1 MKCLLHMAGLALLGM
16 LSRSCV
22 EPYYPD
28 IEAYENLLVVD
39 GLLTNGQDPCLV
51 RLSRTSAYD
60 GFQNVP
66 VTEAV
71 VAILDDLGT
80 VFSLEEGLPGQYLT
94 DPARFTGVPGRSY
107 QIHIVLSDGS
117 AYESDFMLLRDVPPV
132 EALEARYERREM
144 EESGTYCDGI
154 QIYLN
159 TSDPS
164 RLTRYYRWEWEETWE
179 FTVPMQAPEKAELFR
194 CWKSG
199 SSRSIMIG
207 TSEQLTEDRI
217 IDFPLHYVE
226 AGSNRLRIL
235 YSLLVRQYAESPAAY
250 DFWKMQKDMS
260 ERGGTLFDPIPA
272 AIPGNIYS
280 LSDPDEM
287 VLGLFDASGV
297 STRRIFIDPEL
308 LPPQVDVPTDFEFC
322 RFQVL
327 QDASAADLNHLL
339 SSGWIYV
346 DEYDDMNHLVVRL
359 TNHTSCFDCT
369 RTGTNAKPE
378 FWPDHEK

>member
-1 MKCLLHMAGLALLGM
+1 MKRLLYIAGLMILGM

-22 EPYYPD
+22 EPYYPEIKD
-28 IEAYENLLVVD
+28 YEDLLVVD
-39 GLLTNGQDPCLV
+39 GLLTDGQEPCLV
-51 RLSRTSAYD
+51 SLSRTYAYND
-60 GFQNVP
+60 FLNVP
-66 VTEAV
+66 ETGAV
-71 VAILDDLGT
+71 VAILDDQGG
-80 VFSLEEGLPGQYLT
+80 VFSLEEGPEGQYLT
-94 DPARFTGVPGRSY
+94 DPTKFTGEPGRSY
-107 QIHIVLSDGS
+107 QLHLVLSDGS
-117 AYESDFMLLRDVPPV
+117 EYASDYMLLREVPPV
-132 EALEARYERREM
+132 ETMVAHYERRELA
-144 EESGTYCDGI
+144 EPGSYSDGI

-159 TSDPS
+159 TGDPS
-164 RLTRYYRWEWEETWE
+164 RQTRYYRWEWEETWE

-199 SSRSIMIG
+199 KSRSIMIG

-217 IDFPLHYVE
+217 IDYPLHYVD

-250 DFWKMQKDMS
+250 DFWKMQEDMS

-280 LSDPDEM
+280 LSDPDEI

-297 STRRIFIDPEL
+297 STKRIYIDPQL
-308 LPPQVDVPTDFEFC
+308 LPPQVGVPSDFEFC

-327 QDASAADLNHLL
+327 QDPSGSDLNQLL

-346 DEYDDMNHLVVRL
+346 DEYYDMNHLVVRL
-359 TNHTSCFDCT
+359 TNHISCFDCT
-369 RTGTNAKPE
+369 RTGSNAKPE

>member
-1 MKCLLHMAGLALLGM
+1 MKWLLHMAGLALLGM
-16 LSRSCV
+16 LSRSCI

-28 IEAYENLLVVD
+28 IEDYENLLAVD
-39 GLLTNGQDPCLV
+39 GLITDGQDPCLV
-51 RLSRTSAYD
+51 RLSRTSSYD
-60 GFQNVP
+60 DFQSVP
-66 VTEAV
+66 ETGAV
-71 VAILDDLGT
+71 VVILDDLGT

-94 DPARFTGVPGRSY
+94 DPASFTGEQGRSY
-107 QIHIVLSDGS
+107 QLHIVLSDGS
-117 AYESDFMLLRDVPPV
+117 AYESDYMLLREVPPIDT
-132 EALEARYERREM
+132 LEARYERRELA
-144 EESGTYCDGI
+144 EPGSYSDGI

-159 TSDPS
+159 TGDPS
-164 RLTRYYRWEWEETWE
+164 NLTRYYRWDWEETWE

-217 IDFPLHYVE
+217 IDYPLHYVD

-250 DFWKMQKDMS
+250 DFWKRQEDMS

-280 LSDPDEM
+280 LSDPDEI

-297 STRRIFIDPEL
+297 STRRIFIDPQV
-308 LPPQVDVPTDFEFC
+308 LPPRVDVPTDFEFC

-327 QDASAADLNHLL
+327 QDPSATDINYLL

-346 DEYDDMNHLVVRL
+346 DEYNDMNHLVVRL
-359 TNHTSCFDCT
+359 TNQPSCFDCT

-378 FWPDHEK
+378 FWPDYEK